1 MKVSWKWLQNYVD
14 LEGLTPKEVADRM
27 TLVSLEEEGIVDAG
41 AMWDGVI
48 VARIQDVQRHP
59 DADKLHVVTVD
70 IGDGATETIVCG
82 GTNIE
87 IGMEPQNVP
96 LATVGTTLGEIEIKK
111 AKIRGVESAGMLCGP
126 DDLG

>member
-14 LEGLTPKEVADRM
+14 LEGLTPKEVAERM

-48 VARIQDVQRHP
+48 VARIQDVQKHP
-59 DADKLHVVTVD
+59 DADKLHIVTVD

-96 LATVGTTLGEIEIKK
+96 LA
-111 AKIRGVESAGMLCGP
+111 
-126 DDLG
+126 